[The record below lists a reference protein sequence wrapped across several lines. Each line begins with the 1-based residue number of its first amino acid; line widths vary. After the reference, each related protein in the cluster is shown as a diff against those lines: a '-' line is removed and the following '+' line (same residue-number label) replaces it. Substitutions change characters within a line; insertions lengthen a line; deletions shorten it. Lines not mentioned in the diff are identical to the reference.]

1 MNDWKEFFQIFPI
14 GLILLSLEF
23 LLIVLLV
30 IFKCE
35 WRKKRKTK
43 SNWKFHKMILGP
55 PPDWRLWKSPRA
67 IFINFNYLSGSMQPF
82 STTAGMSVTRLVVWN
97 NNLRFVKNYQ
107 SYCNNYCK
115 TMFFVDIS
123 YLSIIETIK
132 CTFSC
137 GFTVAACHRCPRNC
151 S

>member
-1 MNDWKEFFQIFPI
+1 MQTKTTLDSMNDWKEFFQIFPI

-55 PPDWRLWKSPRA
+55 PPDWRLWKSPQA
-67 IFINFNYLSGSMQPF
+67 IFININYLSGSMQPF
-82 STTAGMSVTRLVVWN
+82 STTADISVARLVVWS
-97 NNLRFVKNYQ
+97 NNLRFG
-107 SYCNNYCK
+107 
-115 TMFFVDIS
+115 FFKLLFFKRC
-123 YLSIIETIK
+123 YF
-132 CTFSC
+132 TFIFHC
-137 GFTVAACHRCPRNC
+137 FMCIQINICIF
-151 S
+151 